1 MPNPLTYLDFEIDVY
16 PNDARSGYVVAVV
29 KSPAGEARESSVL
42 PFGELELKNRLL
54 ELQNALLRSGGPR
67 RRGAA
72 DHDLPVQAF
81 GGDLCVFLLP
91 GEVRGSIATA
101 GAKPSPVARGCG

>member
-16 PNDARSGYVVAVV
+16 PDDARSGYVVAVV

-72 DHDLPVQAF
+72 PHELPVQAF
-81 GGDLCVFLLP
+81 GRELFDFLLP